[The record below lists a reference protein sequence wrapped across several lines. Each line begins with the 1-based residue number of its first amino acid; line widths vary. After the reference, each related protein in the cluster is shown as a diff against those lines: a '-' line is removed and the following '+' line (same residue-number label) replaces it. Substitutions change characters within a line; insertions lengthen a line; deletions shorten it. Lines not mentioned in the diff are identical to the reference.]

1 MANFKDT
8 IRIDGLKELEIT
20 LRKLGPSLK
29 GNPLRASVRA
39 MTVPVFDAAVQNA
52 MRINDP
58 ETRTNI
64 ADAMGIGLVPIA
76 ERDKFTA
83 RGDSLEMYELG
94 PRKKGKGLKRGEEG
108 PQVKGG
114 YFSAW
119 YAHFVEFGTEKQ
131 SAQPFLRTAFN
142 SQRLKAVDAFTK
154 SLDKKLQANARRLA
168 KLKR

>member
-1 MANFKDT
+1 MVRDT

-29 GNPLRASVRA
+29 GNPLRAAVRA
-39 MTVPVFDAAVQNA
+39 MTVPVFEGAVQNA
-52 MRINDP
+52 NRIDDP

-64 ADAMGIGLVPIA
+64 ADSMGIGLIPIS
-76 ERDKFTA
+76 ERDAFTA
-83 RGDSLEMYELG
+83 RGDSVEMYELG
-94 PRKKGKGLKRGEEG
+94 PRTKGKGLNRGEEG

-131 SAQPFLRTAFN
+131 SAQPFLRPAFE
-142 SQRLKAVDAFTK
+142 SKRLLAIDAFTK
-154 SLDKKLQANARRLA
+154 SLDKKLQANAKRLA